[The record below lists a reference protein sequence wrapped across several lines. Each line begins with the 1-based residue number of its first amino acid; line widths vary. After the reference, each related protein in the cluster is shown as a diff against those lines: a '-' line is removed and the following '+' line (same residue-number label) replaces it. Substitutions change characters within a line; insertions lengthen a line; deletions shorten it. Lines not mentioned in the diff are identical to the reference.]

1 MIIVLIGP
9 MGCGKT
15 TVGRLLADKL
25 KFEFADGDD
34 FHPPEN
40 IAKMQSGTPLTDDD
54 RASWLEILAKK
65 IETKKTQNEDLIL
78 ACSALKQKYREI
90 LGINQI
96 DVFSVFLKGSLQ
108 ILKERVSSRNHQ
120 FMNNDLLLSQLE
132 TMEEPSNGL
141 TIDIQNSP
149 DTIVETIANK
159 IYRDK

>member
-25 KFEFADGDD
+25 DFDFDDGDD
-34 FHPPEN
+34 FHPPAN
-40 IAKMQSGTPLTDDD
+40 IAKMRSGTPLTDKD
-54 RASWLEILAKK
+54 RASWLKILAKK
-65 IETKKTQNEDLIL
+65 IATKKKQNENLVL
-78 ACSALKQKYREI
+78 ACSALKQKYRDI
-90 LGINQI
+90 LGINQN
-96 DVFSVFLKGSLQ
+96 DVISVFLKGSLPT
-108 ILKERVSSRNHQ
+108 LKERVASRNHQ

-132 TMEEPSNGL
+132 AMEEPSEGL

-149 DTIVETIANK
+149 ETIVEIIADK